1 MAIQPFSAEPFL
13 DPRSPFQGPTELF
26 GVEANAGIDQLDP
39 PETLILVEGVSKQF
53 GNFQA
58 LNRVDLEIIKGTT
71 VALIGASGSGK
82 STLLRILAGLEAPS
96 EGRVWINEQDA
107 SAIPI
112 QHRDIGFVFQDYALF
127 SHLNVRENIAYG
139 LEIKKWSSTAIIKRV
154 EELLDFID
162 LKEHGA
168 SYPKQLS
175 GGQQQRVALARA
187 IAGKPSI
194 LLLDEP
200 FGALD
205 RKLRAEL
212 RSWLRDVP
220 VENPQ
225 NPVTTIFVT
234 HDHQEA
240 MEIATEIV
248 ILKDGYVKYRV
259 TPEELYY
266 CVLRE
271 AELPEKPIPTHTPKN
286 PTDPRPD
293 FRRRKP
299 RSRPRIAFDGDRTG
313 A

>member
-1 MAIQPFSAEPFL
+1 MTIQPLAGAV
-13 DPRSPFQGPTELF
+13 D
-26 GVEANAGIDQLDP
+26 EAGDERDQLDP
-39 PETLILVEGVSKQF
+39 PETLILVEGVSKRF
-53 GNFQA
+53 ATFQA
-58 LNRVDLEIIKGTT
+58 LDRVDLEIIKGTT

-96 EGRVWINEQDA
+96 AGRVWMHEVDA
-107 SAIPI
+107 STIPV
-112 QHRDIGFVFQDYALF
+112 QQRDIGFVFQDYALF
-127 SHLNVRENIAYG
+127 SHFNVSQNIAYG
-139 LEIKKWSSTAIIKRV
+139 LAIKDWSPDAIQKRV
-154 EELLDFID
+154 DELLDFID
-162 LKEHGA
+162 LKAHA
-168 SYPKQLS
+168 LSYPKQLS

-212 RSWLRDVP
+212 RTWLRDLP
-220 VENPQ
+220 IEDPQ

-240 MEIATEIV
+240 MEVATEIV
-248 ILKDGYVKYRV
+248 LLQNGYVKYRV

-271 AELPEKPIPTHTPKN
+271 ADLPDKPIPTHTPSN
-286 PTDPRPD
+286 PMDPRPD
-293 FRRRKP
+293 FRRRQDP
-299 RSRPRIAFDGDRTG
+299 SRGRYQDPSRGR
-313 A
+313 

>member
-1 MAIQPFSAEPFL
+1 MTKPSKGTFKEGPFL
-13 DPRSPFQGPTELF
+13 SETGNDFE
-26 GVEANAGIDQLDP
+26 QLDP
-39 PETLILVEGVSKQF
+39 PETLILVEGVSKKF
-53 GNFQA
+53 GGFQA
-58 LNRVDLEIIKGTT
+58 LDRVDLEIIKGTT

-96 EGRVWINEQDA
+96 EGRVWIQEVDA
-107 SAIPI
+107 STIPI
-112 QHRDIGFVFQDYALF
+112 QRKDIGFVFQDYALF
-127 SHLNVRENIAYG
+127 SHLNVRENISYA
-139 LEIKKWSSTAIIKRV
+139 LEIKKWPSELIRKRV
-154 EELLDFID
+154 DELLRFID
-162 LKEHGA
+162 LEEHGLT
-168 SYPKQLS
+168 YPKQLS

-187 IAGKPSI
+187 IAAKPSI

-220 VENPQ
+220 IEDPQ

-271 AELPEKPIPTHTPKN
+271 AAMPEKPIPTHTPKN
-286 PTDPRPD
+286 PMDPRPD
-293 FRRRKP
+293 FRRFP
-299 RSRPRIAFDGDRTG
+299 RVQRRQS
-313 A
+313 

>member
-1 MAIQPFSAEPFL
+1 MQPFL
-13 DPRSPFQGPTELF
+13 VND
-26 GVEANAGIDQLDP
+26 VEHEP
-39 PETLILVEGVSKQF
+39 PETLILVEGVSKTF
-53 GNFQA
+53 GGNFQA
-58 LNRVDLEIIKGTT
+58 LDRVDLEIIKGTT

-82 STLLRILAGLEAPS
+82 STLLRILAGLDIPS
-96 EGRVWINEQDA
+96 EGRVWIHAQDA
-107 SAIPI
+107 AAIPV
-112 QHRDIGFVFQDYALF
+112 QQRDIGFVFQDYALF

-139 LEIKKWSSTAIIKRV
+139 LKIQNWSSVSAKLVGAAHAASRTQVIAERV
-154 EELLDFID
+154 DELLDFID
-162 LKEHGA
+162 LKDHGE

-187 IAGKPSI
+187 IAAKPSI

-205 RKLRAEL
+205 RKLRADL
-212 RSWLRDVP
+212 RRWLRDVP
-220 VENPQ
+220 IEDPQ

-248 ILKDGYVKYRV
+248 ILKEGYVKYRV

-271 AELPEKPIPTHTPKN
+271 ADLPGKPIPTHTPKN

-293 FRRRKP
+293 FRRRY
-299 RSRPRIAFDGDRTG
+299 RVA
-313 A
+313 

>member
-1 MAIQPFSAEPFL
+1 MTMQPSSVATDGEL
-13 DPRSPFQGPTELF
+13 GLVDSPDG
-26 GVEANAGIDQLDP
+26 AKA
-39 PETLILVEGVSKQF
+39 PETLILVEGVSKRF
-53 GNFQA
+53 GSFQA
-58 LNRVDLEIIKGTT
+58 LDRVDLEIIKGTT

-82 STLLRILAGLEAPS
+82 STLLRILAGLEAPT
-96 EGRVWINEQDA
+96 EGRVWMNEMDA
-107 SAIPI
+107 SQIPI
-112 QHRDIGFVFQDYALF
+112 QRRDIGFVFQDYALF
-127 SHLNVRENIAYG
+127 SHLTVRENIAYG
-139 LEIKKWSSTAIIKRV
+139 LEIKKWSSWAIKKRV
-154 EELLDFID
+154 DELLDFID
-162 LKEHGA
+162 LKEHGS

-212 RSWLRDVP
+212 RRWLRDVSI
-220 VENPQ
+220 EDPQ

-271 AELPEKPIPTHTPKN
+271 AELPTKPIPTHTPQN
-286 PTDPRPD
+286 PLEPRPD
-293 FRRRKP
+293 FRRRK
-299 RSRPRIAFDGDRTG
+299 SSALFTKKSDSS
-313 A
+313 ALF

>member
-1 MAIQPFSAEPFL
+1 MTMQSFSV
-13 DPRSPFQGPTELF
+13 DTKDNTG
-26 GVEANAGIDQLDP
+26 QLDP

-53 GNFQA
+53 GDFQA
-58 LNRVDLEIIKGTT
+58 LDRVDLEIIKGTT

-82 STLLRILAGLEAPS
+82 STLLRLLAGLEMPS

-107 SAIPI
+107 SAMPV
-112 QHRDIGFVFQDYALF
+112 QDRDIGFVFQDYALF

-139 LEIKKWSSTAIIKRV
+139 LNIKKWTSSAIAKRV
-154 EELLDFID
+154 EELLEFID
-162 LKEHGA
+162 LKDQGA

-187 IAGKPSI
+187 IAPKPSI

-212 RSWLRDVP
+212 RTWLRDVP
-220 VENPQ
+220 IEDPN

-240 MEIATEIV
+240 MEVATEIV

-271 AELPEKPIPTHTPKN
+271 ADLPEKPIPTHTPKSS
-286 PTDPRPD
+286 TDPRPD

-299 RSRPRIAFDGDRTG
+299 STSQPGLASRKSLDLRAY
-313 A
+313 